1 MDMPKANTK
10 SWIHNENG
18 FASLI
23 VALTLI
29 IILSLITLGFA
40 QLIRREQRNA
50 LNKQLSTQA
59 FYAAESGVNDTINSI
74 TNGAGLDKLG
84 DGKNCSSIFASGNA
98 LNGVNPVIDS
108 NPDHNVAYTCVLVNP
123 EPGDLKKSISKGKS
137 WSPTF
142 KAVNPATNSAVDLTT
157 MTIKWESPVAGAHT
171 FPGGL
176 ASGLTPET
184 GWPGNTGML
193 RVSITKLG
201 SGASLSRY
209 GLITKTFTTFLY
221 PVTSGG
227 LASRS
232 FVDNTAGGIAAQG
245 AITPVAC
252 NDNGSAGY
260 DCSIDLT
267 SLGNGG
273 GGYYMVRVKAVYA
286 DADVL
291 ISAKYSG
298 GDAAMTG
305 AQVVIDSTGKAQD
318 VLRRIQVR
326 YPLSS
331 STGLPDVLEA
341 QTVCKRMATW
351 PGGTNFVDPETSINV
366 ASGPCY
372 LSS

>member
-1 MDMPKANTK
+1 MRNANTK
-10 SWIHNENG
+10 SWINNENG

-59 FYAAESGVNDTINSI
+59 FYAAESGVNDTINAI

-84 DGKNCSSIFASGNA
+84 DGKTCSSIFASGNA
-98 LNGVNPVIDS
+98 LNGVNPNIDS
-108 NPDHNVAYTCVLVNP
+108 NPDHKVAYTCVLANS
-123 EPGDLKKSISKGKS
+123 EPGDLTKSLTKGKS

-142 KAVNPATNSAVDLTT
+142 KAVDPATNAAVDMSTLTV
-157 MTIKWESPVAGAHT
+157 KWESPVSASHT
-171 FPGGL
+171 FPSTVG
-176 ASGLTPET
+176 SGLTAEA

-193 RVSITKLG
+193 RLSITKLG
-201 SGASLSRY
+201 SGSSLSRTS
-209 GLITKTFTTFLY
+209 LITKTFTTFLY
-221 PVTSGG
+221 PVMSGG
-227 LASRS
+227 IASRG
-232 FVDNTAGGIAAQG
+232 FVDNTGGGIASQG
-245 AITPVAC
+245 TITPVAC
-252 NDNGSAGY
+252 IDNGGADY
-260 DCSIDLT
+260 DCSIDIT

-286 DADVL
+286 DANVL
-291 ISAKYSG
+291 LTGTFNGSTKV
-298 GDAAMTG
+298 AMTG
-305 AQVVIDSTGKAQD
+305 AQVVIDATGKAQD

-351 PGGTNFVDPETSINV
+351 PSGTNFIDPETGINV

-372 LSS
+372 LSN